1 MGWAMNMIKLSKIS
15 IEYSAVVL
23 ILACLSG
30 CCLIGGQYL
39 ADEPIGKK
47 RVEKISPGQTSIR
60 EVLTWLGPPSA
71 IARSGKTV
79 IFPPPSIGKSGS
91 LEMNSDAF
99 FELFSPGR
107 ALREEEVVYYYD
119 ASRKSSL
126 GGLAIMI
133 LINFGGQTDR
143 VKVERLWLLVDERTG
158 TIEDYVYR
166 PADRDVGRTGPSM
179 AQEAGSR

>member
-1 MGWAMNMIKLSKIS
+1 MSMFKFSKIP
-15 IEYSAVVL
+15 IKYATVVL
-23 ILACLSG
+23 VLLCLSG

-39 ADEPIGKK
+39 ADEPIEKK
-47 RVEKISPGQTSIR
+47 RVERISPGQTSIR
-60 EVLTWLGPPSA
+60 EVLTWLGPPAA
-71 IARSGKTV
+71 IARNGKTV
-79 IFPPPSIGKSGS
+79 IFPPPSPGKSGS

-99 FELFSPGR
+99 FELFPPGR

-126 GGLAIMI
+126 GGLVIMI

-143 VKVERLWLLVDERTG
+143 VKVERLWLLVDEKTG

-166 PADRDVGRTGPSM
+166 VADRDVDGTGSSR

>member
-1 MGWAMNMIKLSKIS
+1 MGRAMSMIKLSKIS
-15 IEYSAVVL
+15 IKYATIVL
-23 ILACLSG
+23 VLLCLSG

-39 ADEPIGKK
+39 ADEPIEKK
-47 RVEKISPGQTSIR
+47 RVERISPGQTSVR
-60 EVLTWLGPPSA
+60 EVLTRLGPPVA
-71 IARSGKTV
+71 IARSERTV
-79 IFPPPSIGKSGS
+79 IFPPPSIGRSGY

-107 ALREEEVVYYYD
+107 ALRKEEVVYYYD

-126 GGLAIMI
+126 GGLVIMI

-143 VKVERLWLLVDERTG
+143 VKVERLWLLVDEKTG
-158 TIEDYVYR
+158 IIEDYVYR
-166 PADRDVGRTGPSM
+166 DAGGNVGGTGSSM

>member
-1 MGWAMNMIKLSKIS
+1 MSRIKLSKIS
-15 IEYSAVVL
+15 IKYATVVL
-23 ILACLSG
+23 ILLCLSG

-47 RVEKISPGQTSIR
+47 RVERISPGQTSIR
-60 EVLTWLGPPSA
+60 EVLTWLGPPAA

-79 IFPPPSIGKSGS
+79 IFPPPSSGKSGS

-99 FELFSPGR
+99 FELFSSGR
-107 ALREEEVVYYYD
+107 TLREEEVVYYYD

-126 GGLAIMI
+126 GGLVIMI

-143 VKVERLWLLVDERTG
+143 VKIERLWLLVDERTG

-166 PADRDVGRTGPSM
+166 AADRDVGGIGSSM
-179 AQEAGSR
+179 EHEAGAR